1 MDQYYYPVSRLIESP
16 GLFLPL
22 AVQIGRFFSP
32 DELRDLFFE
41 AYAAATDPDNTG
53 DKEGEELPEDVCFS
67 VTEDDPEEGDI
78 AISIIF
84 DNQIGMVLK
93 GHRKGPK
100 MGEEPQIS
108 IISNENELQRVSRVY
123 NSIVRRLE
131 KEKPELESDICLEE
145 VPSESNNFLQDK
157 NNKGVISGS
166 FRLLS
171 DPDRKFAYQI
181 RYDPNEKKTDTFI
194 TD

>member
-1 MDQYYYPVSRLIESP
+1 MDQYYYPVSALLESP
-16 GLFLPL
+16 GLFLPI

-53 DKEGEELPEDVCFS
+53 DAEGEELPQDVCFS

-78 AISIIF
+78 TISIMF
-84 DNQIGMVLK
+84 NNQVGMVLK
-93 GHRKGPK
+93 GHRKGSK
-100 MGEEPQIS
+100 KDREQEVS
-108 IISNENELQRVSRVY
+108 IISNEKELQRVSRIY

-131 KEKPELESDICLEE
+131 REMPEFESDICLEE

-157 NNKGVISGS
+157 NNMGVISGR

-171 DPDRKFAYQI
+171 DPDRKFAYEI